1 MAYSSPMHLL
11 IIEDDL
17 DLGRALLS
25 SVKAEGMT
33 ALWLR
38 KLADVPWGV
47 CDPKPDC
54 VLLDL
59 TLPDGD
65 GLDALRRFRRDM
77 TDVPIIIITARSA
90 LEDRLS
96 GLHDGADDYVVK
108 PFAVSELLARIWAVV
123 RRSARQ
129 ASERWTL
136 GDITIEPRSHQAWQN
151 GEPLELTAREFRLL
165 LELTR
170 DPGATI
176 SKGVLG
182 QRLVPLGDPL
192 DAATIEVHLSN
203 LRRKV
208 GCERIATV
216 RGVGYRW
223 VT

>member
-1 MAYSSPMHLL
+1 MHLL
-11 IIEDDL
+11 IIEDDI
-17 DLGRALLS
+17 DLGRGLLS
-25 SVKAEGMT
+25 AIKAEGLT
-33 ALWLR
+33 ALWIR
-38 KLADVPWGV
+38 KLTDVPWGL
-47 CDPKPDC
+47 CDPRPDC

-65 GLDALRRFRRDM
+65 GLEALRRFRRELI
-77 TDVPIIIITARSA
+77 DVPVIVMTARSA
-90 LEDRLS
+90 LEDRLA

-129 ASERWTL
+129 ASAVWAL
-136 GDITIEPRSHQAWQN
+136 GDITIEPRAHQAWRD
-151 GEPLELTAREFRLL
+151 GELLDLTAREFRLL

-170 DPGATI
+170 EPGATV

-208 GCERIATV
+208 GAEHIVTV